1 MQKKLINAHVVRFV
15 KLYRKPPF
23 PKIIVNR
30 IRCFFSHAI
39 PLMSSSQISNSFWST
54 SGRGSADSSRCGR
67 FRSEPSSKS
76 NCYHHHRRGNRVMLS
91 SQLGSA
97 ERIFFNGRFGGL
109 KWPEKESLLYSWRL
123 SFSKYRRN
131 TSAAI
136 TAVVATAL
144 KEQTER
150 RMIRTPGG

>member
-1 MQKKLINAHVVRFV
+1 
-15 KLYRKPPF
+15 
-23 PKIIVNR
+23 
-30 IRCFFSHAI
+30 
-39 PLMSSSQISNSFWST
+39 MSSSQISNSFWST

-109 KWPEKESLLYSWRL
+109 KNGRKRKACCTHGDCPSPSTAEIRRLPLLPWSRRP
-123 SFSKYRRN
+123 SRSKRN
-131 TSAAI
+131 
-136 TAVVATAL
+136 V
-144 KEQTER
+144 
-150 RMIRTPGG
+150 G